1 MNEQSEDDMTIE
13 YDEKGKF
20 FTDVVTK
27 LPTPAVIQ
35 TTTHLVRGVVHIR
48 QGERLK
54 GELERNEQF
63 LAVTRATVHAADDSI
78 LFTAPF
84 LAIQRS
90 QIVWV
95 LPLEEGTKNDAIS

>member
-1 MNEQSEDDMTIE
+1 MSIQ

-20 FTDVVTK
+20 YTDVVTK
-27 LPTPAVIQ
+27 LPTSAIIQ
-35 TTTHLVRGVVHIR
+35 TTTHLVRGLVHIR

-54 GELERNEQF
+54 GELERDERF
-63 LAVTRATVHAADDSI
+63 IAVTRATVHGADDKA

-90 QIVWV
+90 QIVWI
-95 LPLEEGTKNDAIS
+95 LPANEEGAVTE

>member
-1 MNEQSEDDMTIE
+1 MTIE

-20 FTDVVTK
+20 YTDVVTK
-27 LPTPAVIQ
+27 LPVMAVIQ
-35 TTTHLVRGVVHIR
+35 TTTHLIRGQVYIR

-54 GELERNEQF
+54 SELEREELF
-63 LAVTRATVHAADDSI
+63 LAITRATIHGTNDEV
-78 LFTAPF
+78 LYTAPF

-95 LPLEEGTKNDAIS
+95 MPLENSQGESTE